1 MGEYV
6 NSKQARFDKSHVS
19 CGVVEVHHLPDEAPN
34 TTVFAIAN
42 HLYHKA
48 NGRPA
53 AFVLFSDVVSK
64 SVLGLTASRGQI
76 LAEEIKGLGFDV
88 FESKKEINPKT
99 GNTIRVWLWQVDHTK
114 FRKWY
119 TEEYV
124 NRISE

>member
-6 NSKQARFDKSHVS
+6 NSRQARFDKSYVS
-19 CGVVEVHHLPDEAPN
+19 CGVVEVHHLPDQSPSQTA
-34 TTVFAIAN
+34 FSLAN

-53 AFVLFSDVVSK
+53 AFALFSDVVDRSD
-64 SVLGLTASRGQI
+64 SRGLN
-76 LAEEIKGLGFDV
+76 LATYL
-88 FESKKEINPKT
+88 KEQNIGDLFQSNKVVNPKT
-99 GNTIRVWLWQVDHTK
+99 GNLIQLWVLTINHDA

-119 TEEYV
+119 QEEYV